1 MSRALNE
8 ARSGF
13 PKEAAAVVTA
23 QRTEEKG
30 RLALLFVLYRADRVR
45 KGSRSFLGDSGLADL
60 LGSSG
65 CS

>member
-1 MSRALNE
+1 M
-8 ARSGF
+8 
-13 PKEAAAVVTA
+13 VTA